1 MPGIKALRKLQMG
14 AEATE
19 GTAVAATS
27 IWRGIGTIQDNLETV
42 FPQEDIGILP
52 GTDRQYIPKV
62 EALLSLESTEAT
74 YEQLPYLFEMGV
86 ESVAP
91 TTDAN
96 GVGIFT
102 YTMPIESSDINTS
115 TDLGTYTWEG
125 GDNQIVEE
133 FAYGFVRSFNLS
145 GDAAQALMMNAEIVG
160 RQVAPTT
167 DNAFTA
173 GLSIPSVEE
182 ILFSKGKLYI
192 DTAATFPATTQKSN
206 TLLNMNLAVNTGW
219 TPVYTAD
226 GNLYFS
232 FVKQAMPEVT
242 MSITFEHD
250 ATSVAEKAAWR
261 AGTARSISVEF
272 AGSSAAKY
280 LKLRLVGKWDNFEK
294 IGERDGN
301 DIVTGNFRARYN
313 ATAAGFFTAVI
324 GTNLA
329 SLP

>member
-1 MPGIKALRKLQMG
+1 MAGIKALRKLQMG
-14 AEATE
+14 KEATA
-19 GTAVAATS
+19 GTAVDATS

-52 GTDRQYIPKV
+52 GTDRQYIPRV
-62 EALLSLESTEAT
+62 EALLSLENTEAT
-74 YEQLPYLFEMGV
+74 FEQLPYLFEMGV
-86 ESVAP
+86 ENVTP

-102 YTMPIESSDINTS
+102 YTMPIETTDINTS
-115 TDLGTYTWEG
+115 TDLATYTWEG
-125 GDNQIVEE
+125 GDNQQAEE

-145 GDAAQALMMNAEIVG
+145 GDAGQALMMNAEVVG
-160 RQVAPTT
+160 RQVSTST
-167 DNAFTA
+167 FT
-173 GLSIPSVEE
+173 GSLSIPTVEE

-192 DTAATFPATTQKSN
+192 DPTSTYPATTQKSE

-242 MSITFEHD
+242 MAITFEHD
-250 ATSVAEKAAWR
+250 ATSVAEIAAWR
-261 AGTARSISVEF
+261 AGTARSIAVEF
-272 AGSSAAKY
+272 AGSSTAKY

-313 ATAAGFFTAVI
+313 ATASAFFTTII